1 MLAIIKADNTNKYL
15 CTDVCMFLTKH
26 VTKLNE
32 TKRNENDKKIKKQNY
47 IKIKFTQT
55 DRILGGGGQG
65 EGGGGG
71 VGLGTQ

>member
-15 CTDVCMFLTKH
+15 CTDVCMYVF
-26 VTKLNE
+26 NE
-32 TKRNENDKKIKKQNY
+32 TRNKTQRNERQQKKNY

-65 EGGGGG
+65 EGGGG